1 VLDVENAMGLNF
13 ANAFRPDRL
22 GQAPVWIADNGAPG
36 GRRLN
41 PAAFRDA
48 ANARQGTLGRN
59 AIRGFGTHQVD
70 LALRREFKLEPRVAL
85 QLRIE
90 AFNAFNH
97 PNFADPVR
105 FLSSPLFGTST
116 SMLNLMLGTGSPG
129 SGLAPVYQSGGP
141 RSVQVSLRL
150 RF

>member
-1 VLDVENAMGLNF
+1 
-13 ANAFRPDRL
+13 
-22 GQAPVWIADNGAPG
+22 
-36 GRRLN
+36 
-41 PAAFRDA
+41 
-48 ANARQGTLGRN
+48 
-59 AIRGFGTHQVD
+59 
-70 LALRREFKLEPRVAL
+70 
-85 QLRIE
+85 LRIE
-90 AFNAFNH
+90 AFNAFNR